1 MSVAELKRAVAV
13 LSLEERL
20 ELAGYLRSL
29 SREGDPVWRAEIG
42 RRLDRCRRG
51 QGHSAEELRQAHTRL
66 LAEGR

>member
-1 MSVAELKRAVAV
+1 
-13 LSLEERL
+13 
-20 ELAGYLRSL
+20 
-29 SREGDPVWRAEIG
+29 VWRAEIG